1 MKKFAISLLA
11 LAAVST
17 VAFAA
22 NGDGYRDADY
32 ISRHSNQVSNVS
44 MNSDAYAVANQDTG
58 ALTAFER
65 MKKLQEENENGGR

>member
-32 ISRHSNQVSNVS
+32 ATRHSNQVKNVS
-44 MNSDAYAVANQDTG
+44 TNASAYAVADQDTG

-65 MKKLQEENENGGR
+65 MKKAQEENENGGH